1 MELEELPYCG
11 KMRQWLAERYG
22 QEAADGI
29 WRTVEETYA
38 AYVAESPDYG
48 GRRNGHANA
57 IYGGMLV
64 FALYGA
70 LPDQPPISELQ
81 EFIQNLFLG
90 QFTRLGKVFD
100 LNRRLDMRLADAA
113 FRKSGNRDR
122 SDIKAYP
129 DGFVAVDA
137 PYDREHHAA
146 RYSFTQCPNA
156 EFAKRHGL
164 VHVLPLLCNCDFF
177 GISQIHGTLIRQ
189 GTCGNSPLCDY
200 CVVGDKNPMAAEY
213 EVVTD
218 ELGFLVSRRKEAD
231 S

>member
-11 KMRQWLAERYG
+11 KMRQWLAGRYG
-22 QEAADGI
+22 PEDADGI

-38 AYVAESPDYG
+38 SYVAEGPDYG
-48 GRRNGHANA
+48 GKRNGHANA

-64 FALYGA
+64 FALYTA
-70 LPDQPPISELQ
+70 LPDHPPITELQ
-81 EFIQNLFLG
+81 EFVQGLFLG

-100 LNRRLDMRLADAA
+100 LNRPLDMRIADAA

-122 SDIKAYP
+122 RDIRAYP

-137 PYDREHHAA
+137 PYDRAHRAA

-164 VHVLPLLCNCDFF
+164 THVLPLLCNCDFF
-177 GISQIHGTLIRQ
+177 GISEIHGTLIRK
-189 GTCGNSPLCDY
+189 GTCGNSPACDY
-200 CVVGDKNPMAAEY
+200 CVVGDKNPMAQEY

-218 ELGFLVSRRKEAD
+218 ELGFLVSRKREARP
-231 S
+231 